1 VSLSV
6 FALKSS
12 IVIWL
17 ASLVPSLFDFPLTY
31 ALSYCFQ
38 KAIASGSTNDG
49 GYGAAPGPIQKLASL
64 FGSRSSAGG
73 HSSGKTG
80 QGSRQPGA
88 DPFSFFAGA
97 CCVPFLV
104 KTWRTYVLRL
114 PLFAY

>member
-1 VSLSV
+1 
-6 FALKSS
+6 
-12 IVIWL
+12 
-17 ASLVPSLFDFPLTY
+17 VPSLFDFPLTY

-88 DPFSFFAGA
+88 EPFAFFAGA
-97 CCVPFLV
+97 WCTPFFFEDLAN
-104 KTWRTYVLRL
+104 LRSAATAAFL
-114 PLFAY
+114 AHGF